1 MITIIK
7 LKLQDFIPHTQSR
20 KTSVKMTTSTRELSF
35 NSDIDY
41 TNIDDI
47 TASINACAFDIES
60 LHETTSESI
69 SLQSKSTSSS
79 L

>member
-1 MITIIK
+1 MT
-7 LKLQDFIPHTQSR
+7 SR
-20 KTSVKMTTSTRELSF
+20 TRELSF

-47 TASINACAFDIES
+47 TASIKACAFDIES
-60 LHETTSESI
+60 LHETTPESI
-69 SLQSKSTSSS
+69 SLQSKSTNSS